1 MLRSFMNVLFEVIG
15 IGFVVRFILYF
26 VVLRYFFLVLKTQ
39 NIRLICKFI
48 EWRISHKSRYLT
60 ETQFYSS
67 AEMREKFE
75 ATTQIDPL

>member
-26 VVLRYFFLVLKTQ
+26 VVLRYFFWFKTQ
-39 NIRLICKFI
+39 NIRPICKFI

-60 ETQFYSS
+60 ETQFFSF